1 MTDKQLASFVS
12 AAHWGSFS
20 KAAANS
26 YISVPAFAQQIRL
39 LEKEMG
45 MALFNRSSK
54 GVTLTRAGEA
64 FLPFARAML
73 ANLSEGL
80 SKAKAAMGQQSV
92 RVSFNTAEPLPSF
105 VAEIACRFKL
115 VNPDVSVEYIAS
127 AYESW
132 VEDVAMRRSDVCFFM
147 PPDYLPDD
155 LEFVPLYEDRI
166 VCCVRPASPLAARN
180 EIDLTDLRGETV
192 YVDESY
198 GGNSS
203 FKGLFDDATAQAMG
217 FALEREP
224 FTMQEV
230 IEVLMRGGVLPV
242 PERYAS
248 SCTPL
253 APVPLAEG
261 FIAQGVVARKDRSQE
276 TDEFIVLARAYFAD
290 GAD

>member
-12 AAHWGSFS
+12 AAQWGSFS

-80 SKAKAAMGQQSV
+80 SEAKAAIGCRNV
-92 RVSFNTAEPLPSF
+92 RVSFNAVEPLPSF
-105 VAEIACRFKL
+105 VAEIARRFKMT
-115 VNPDVSVEYIAS
+115 NPDSPVEYVAS
-127 AYESW
+127 AYDSW
-132 VEDVAMRRSDVCFFM
+132 IDDVAACRSDVCFFM
-147 PPDYLPDD
+147 PPDYLPVD
-155 LEFVPLYEDRI
+155 LEFVPLYKDRI
-166 VCCVRPASPLAARN
+166 VCCVRPASPLAAKSA
-180 EIDLTDLRGETV
+180 IGLADLQGETV
-192 YVDESY
+192 YLDESH

-203 FKGLFDDATAQAMG
+203 FSGLFDEATARATG
-217 FALEREP
+217 FVLDREP

-230 IEVLMRGGVLPV
+230 TEILMKGGVLPT

-248 SCTPL
+248 SCVPL
-253 APVPLAEG
+253 VPVPLVEG
-261 FIAQGVVARKDRSQE
+261 FIAQGVVARKNRSE
-276 TDEFIVLARAYFAD
+276 AVDGFIAVARSFFINESA
-290 GAD
+290 